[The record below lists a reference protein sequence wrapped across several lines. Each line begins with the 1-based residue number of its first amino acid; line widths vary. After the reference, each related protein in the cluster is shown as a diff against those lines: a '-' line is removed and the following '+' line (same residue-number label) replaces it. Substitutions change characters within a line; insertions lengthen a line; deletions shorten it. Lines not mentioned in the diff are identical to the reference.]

1 MGRLEPDPAHVR
13 AAAPRRRR
21 LLTQNSDLRKQGI
34 YNWSIPAFAGVLPD
48 GRRYNT
54 CPSAGACA
62 PLCYAR
68 QGHYRFGNVKAR
80 HEANLM
86 MVLDDLPGWE
96 AQMTAE
102 LQHKRYQDRWVRCH
116 DAGDFFAI
124 TPEKPLEY
132 TQAWMR
138 IMRAAPGVRFYAYT
152 KSISLFREAVEPDPP
167 ANFKW
172 VYSLGGREDHLIDT
186 TTERHV
192 DIFPDE
198 KSLAEAGY
206 TSRAKE
212 GCLVSVLGPQRI
224 GIAANRIPHLR
235 RKQGDKR
242 FSELQAAQD
251 ECRRSRNNR
260 KRHPRCAPPTPRK
273 ARPSRCPSTVK
284 QTETTS
290 PRPPSLPAPP
300 ADPAP

>member
-1 MGRLEPDPAHVR
+1 MGRPVPESAHAS
-13 AAAPRRRR
+13 AAAPRRRQ
-21 LLTQNSDLRKQGI
+21 LLTQNSNLRKQGI

-54 CPSAGACA
+54 CPSAGVCA

-68 QGHYRFGNVKAR
+68 QGRYRIPSVRAR

-86 MVLDDLPGWE
+86 MLLDDLPGWE
-96 AQMTAE
+96 SAMTAE

-132 TQAWMR
+132 TKAWMR

-167 ANFKW
+167 PNFRW
-172 VYSLGGREDHLIDT
+172 VYSLGGREDHLVDA

-192 DIFPDE
+192 DVFPDE
-198 KSLAEAGY
+198 ESLAEAGY

-212 GCLVSVLGPQRI
+212 GCLVSVLGPQKI
-224 GIAANRIPHLR
+224 GIAANRIEYLR
-235 RKQGDKR
+235 RRQGDKR

-251 ECRRSRNNR
+251 ECRRGRANRRQHPREARSSRCTSKR
-260 KRHPRCAPPTPRK
+260 TGFASPRHPSPP
-273 ARPSRCPSTVK
+273 V
-284 QTETTS
+284 
-290 PRPPSLPAPP
+290 PPPDLAS
-300 ADPAP
+300 